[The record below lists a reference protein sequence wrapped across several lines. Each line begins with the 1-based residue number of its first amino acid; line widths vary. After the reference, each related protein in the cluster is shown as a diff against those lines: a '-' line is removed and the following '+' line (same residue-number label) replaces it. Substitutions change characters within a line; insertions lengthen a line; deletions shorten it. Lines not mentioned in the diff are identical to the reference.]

1 MSMEWVRKNYRV
13 PAKRG
18 GRVEYAGDNGSGPRF
33 GTIIR
38 ADSGRLRIRLDG
50 DNWAGIY
57 HPTWALR
64 YLDASP
70 PPPVQSDVCSK

>member
-1 MSMEWVRKNYRV
+1 MSMDWVRKNYRV

-18 GRVEYAGDNGSGPRF
+18 ARVEYAGDNGSGPRF

-38 ADSGRLRIRLDG
+38 ADGGRLRIRLDG
-50 DNWAGIY
+50 DDWAGAY

-64 YLDASP
+64 YLAPAP
-70 PPPVQSDVCSK
+70 PSQGEVGS

>member
-18 GRVEYAGDNGSGPRF
+18 GRVEYAGDNGSGPRM

-38 ADSGRLRIRLDG
+38 ADGPRLRIRLDG
-50 DNWAGIY
+50 DDWAGAY

-64 YLDASP
+64 YLDAPSP
-70 PPPVQSDVCSK
+70 QPNMKGSDNG